1 MNQSNATSPLG
12 YPPPL
17 TSEPLTKEPKVGDG
31 RGYPQVFRP
40 GEELAED
47 EIRLTCCGSGNPF
60 VRRGQA
66 ATSWL
71 VEIGNGDKL
80 IFDVGGGAVQ
90 NLWSLEIP
98 PEHLDKLF
106 LTHLH
111 LDHVGDFH
119 VLYDAM
125 VWGRE
130 APLRVWGPSGYTPEM
145 GTAAFVDHM
154 VKAARWHN
162 ESKIGIGP
170 SGGMRTE
177 VSEFD
182 VRSLTPDKPQV
193 LVYEE
198 NGVRI
203 SAFPVVHCIFGAVG
217 YRLEWNGLS
226 LSFHG
231 DGTPSRFEAEQAAGV
246 DLFMHEGFVDAET
259 FADKAG
265 IPLQVTE
272 SIVGEHTTGDRFGEL
287 CQIVQPRMA
296 VAYHYTVN
304 ADTIDPF
311 FSLLRSTW
319 DGPAVLAQ
327 DLTVINLARE
337 QITVRQAETDPLHW
351 PPPAPPDRSPPV
363 MEEYSEA
370 AIPEWLVGTTLTDPA
385 R

>member
-1 MNQSNATSPLG
+1 MG
-12 YPPPL
+12 YPVPM
-17 TSEPLTKEPKVGDG
+17 TSEPITKERIAGGG
-31 RGYPQVFRP
+31 RDYPEVFRP
-40 GEELAED
+40 GEELAAD
-47 EIRLTCCGSGNPF
+47 EIRLTCCGSGNPI

-80 IFDVGGGAVQ
+80 VFDVGGGSVQ
-90 NLWSLEIP
+90 NLWSLGIP
-98 PEHLDKLF
+98 PEHLNRLF

-125 VWGRE
+125 VWARE

-154 VKAARWHN
+154 VSAARWHN

-182 VRSLTPDKPQV
+182 VGSLSPDNPQV

-198 NGVRI
+198 NGVRV
-203 SAFPVVHCIFGAVG
+203 SAFPVVHCIWGAVA

-231 DGTPSRFEAEQAAGV
+231 DGSPSRFEAEQAAGV
-246 DLFMHEGFVDAET
+246 DLFMHEAFVDPET
-259 FADKAG
+259 FADNAN
-265 IPLQVTE
+265 IPLEVTT
-272 SIVGEHTTGDRFGEL
+272 SIVGEHTTGDRFGDL

-296 VAYHYTVN
+296 VAYHYFVN
-304 ADTIDPF
+304 ENTIDPF
-311 FSLLRSTW
+311 FSRLRSTW
-319 DGPAVLAQ
+319 DGPVVLAQ
-327 DLTVINLARE
+327 DLTVINLAAE

-351 PPPAPPDRSPPV
+351 PPPAPPDKSSPV
-363 MEEYSEA
+363 MEEFSEA
-370 AIPEWLVGTTLTDPA
+370 QIPEWLVATTLTDAA
-385 R
+385 RES

>member
-1 MNQSNATSPLG
+1 MGAPDATTPDG
-12 YPPPL
+12 YPLPMTNTPI
-17 TSEPLTKEPKVGDG
+17 TKDPIVGSG
-31 RGYPQVFRP
+31 RHYPAVFRP
-40 GEELAED
+40 GEALAED
-47 EIRLTCCGSGNPF
+47 EIRLTCCGSGNPI

-71 VEIGNGDKL
+71 VEIGTGDKL
-80 IFDVGGGAVQ
+80 IFDVGGGSVQ
-90 NLWSLEIP
+90 NLWSLVIP
-98 PEHLDKLF
+98 PEHLNKLF

-130 APLRVWGPSGYTPEM
+130 ATLRVWGPSGYTAEM

-182 VRSLTPDKPQV
+182 VGSLSPENPQV

-198 NGVRI
+198 NGVRVW
-203 SAFPVVHCIFGAVG
+203 AFPVVHCIYGAVG

-231 DGTPSRFEAEQAAGV
+231 DGTPNGFEAEQAAGV
-246 DLFMHEGFVDAET
+246 DLFMHEAFVDPAT
-259 FADKAG
+259 FSDNAD

-272 SIVGEHTTGDRFGEL
+272 AIVSEHTTGDRFGEL
-287 CQIVQPRMA
+287 CQIVRPRMA
-296 VAYHYTVN
+296 VAYHYFVN
-304 ADTIDPF
+304 ANTIDPF
-311 FSLLRSTW
+311 FSRLRSTW
-319 DGPAVLAQ
+319 DGPLVLAQ
-327 DLTVINLARE
+327 DLTVINLSAE
-337 QITVRQAETDPLHW
+337 QITVRQAETDALHW
-351 PPPAPPDRSPPV
+351 PPPAPPDKASPV
-363 MEEYSEA
+363 MEDYSEA
-370 AIPEWLVGTTLTDPA
+370 QIPEWLVATTFTDGE